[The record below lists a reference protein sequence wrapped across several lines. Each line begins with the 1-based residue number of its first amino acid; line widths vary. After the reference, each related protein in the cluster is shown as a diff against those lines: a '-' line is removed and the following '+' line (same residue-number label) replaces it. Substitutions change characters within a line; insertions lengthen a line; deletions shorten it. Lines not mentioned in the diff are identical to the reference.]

1 MNEPDKMISASNVN
15 RILAVTIGGL
25 GDAILFSPVLRA
37 LRFRYPQAEI
47 ELLLASRLAE
57 LAFAKASEINRTIFI
72 NISQSPLPLR
82 AAKFLPFALRSRIY
96 GGFDLG
102 VFSTGLNPKLSVLL
116 KLTAGIRNVFCAPN
130 PPACETDLS
139 CNLALARRFGENIDE
154 NDVFIQLNDNAWVEA
169 NKNLGSYGIIGDTD
183 DIIAVY
189 PSADLRHRPR
199 WEISKLIRVITLIRK
214 NGFRGKVVVLGS
226 AEEGREWMKADT
238 QEEADAVLAGKIS
251 ITGSAALLRR
261 CRLAVGNDGGLMHV
275 AGAVGCPVVVV
286 MTNTP
291 LSYRPPGQKIKV
303 IHSSLT
309 CCTGL
314 YPNRPKSCKRAK
326 CSDDIS
332 VREVFEACQQM
343 L

>member
-1 MNEPDKMISASNVN
+1 MHEPDKMISPSNVN

-57 LAFAKASEINRTIFI
+57 LAFAKAAEINRTILI

-82 AAKFLPFALRSRIY
+82 VAKFLPFALRSRIY
-96 GGFDLG
+96 GGFDIG
-102 VFSTGLNPKLSVLL
+102 VFSTGLNPMLPVLL
-116 KLTAGIRNVFCAPN
+116 KLTAGIHNVFCAPN
-130 PPACETDLS
+130 PPTCETDLS
-139 CNLALARRFGENIDE
+139 CNVALARRFGENIGE
-154 NDVFIQLNDNAWVEA
+154 GDVFIQFNDNAWEEA
-169 NKNLGSYGIIGDTD
+169 KENLGSSGIIGGKD

-199 WEISKLIRVITLIRK
+199 WGISKLVRVITLIREK
-214 NGFRGKVVVLGS
+214 GFRGKVVVLGS

-238 QEEADAVLAGKIS
+238 QEEADAVLAGKLS
-251 ITGSAALLRR
+251 IMGSAAILRR
-261 CRLAVGNDGGLMHV
+261 CCLAVGNDGGLMHV

-291 LSYRPPGQKIKV
+291 QSYRPPGQKIKV
-303 IHSSLT
+303 VHSRLT

-326 CSDDIS
+326 CSDDIT